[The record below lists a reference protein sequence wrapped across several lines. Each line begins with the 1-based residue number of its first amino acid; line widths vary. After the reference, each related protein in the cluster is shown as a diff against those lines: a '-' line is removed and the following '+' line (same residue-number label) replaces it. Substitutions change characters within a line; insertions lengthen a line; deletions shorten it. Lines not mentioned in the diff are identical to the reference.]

1 MSQAPQTDESNG
13 SPEKT
18 SDANTHLAQLHR
30 MSPTAGVTNRGY
42 VALNLLAIV
51 AVLLGLAS
59 ALSLLSF
66 YFLAIPLAAIVVGL
80 IAIGQIN
87 NSNGTQTGKGLAWAG
102 LGLAVILGGAE
113 GAMEWKDHAALKE
126 DERRISATLSEAGK
140 LIIEGK
146 YDQAYALYDDSF
158 KSYVT
163 PELFKSNMLAVQA
176 PRGLGKMESMK
187 GNGIVQF
194 ESAGG
199 ARMGVTKA
207 IIKFA
212 NIKGEDERFDVK
224 LREVGGKWMIA
235 EFPFFAEP
243 KKGGADDFNI

>member
-13 SPEKT
+13 SPPQT

-59 ALSLLSF
+59 ALALLSF
-66 YFLAIPLAAIVVGL
+66 YFLPIPVGAIVVAL
-80 IAIGQIN
+80 LAMRQVN
-87 NSNGTQTGKGLAWAG
+87 NSNGTQTGKGLALAG
-102 LGLAVILGGAE
+102 LGLAVILGGAV
-113 GAMEWKDHAALKE
+113 GAMEWKNYAALKE
-126 DERRISATLSEAGK
+126 DESRISATLSEAGK
-140 LIIEGK
+140 QLHDGK
-146 YDQAYALYDDSF
+146 YDQAYALFDDSF

-163 PELFKSNMLAVQA
+163 PELFKSNMISVQA
-176 PRGLGKMESMK
+176 PRGLGKLESMA

-194 ESAGG
+194 ESANG
-199 ARMGVTKA
+199 ARPAITKA

-212 NIKGEDERFDVK
+212 NIRGEDERFDVA
-224 LREVGGKWMIA
+224 LREVGGKWMIVR
-235 EFPFFAEP
+235 FPFFAEP
-243 KKGGADDFNI
+243 KKGGADDFIF